1 MRRSLLSATALTVIA
16 FSLGLAPA
24 SAQGVNPNQPNGA
37 PPAAQGASPATPEGV
52 KPTQDQSGSSQV
64 APTTSQQR
72 QGEQAVSTPSGKT
85 GKEEPS
91 AHAPSQST
99 SQNAVQSTAQDTA
112 VFVDG
117 RLNVP
122 GAPKD
127 SQTVPAKFSE
137 RNDRIDKL
145 PIMAMSL
152 GLTDAQRRAIL
163 DSVKQAGQPVQ
174 TTSAKPSEELPA
186 NIVVHDLG
194 VSANIP
200 EVARLKYVRTPQGVL
215 LIEPSNRIVVG
226 EIASQ

>member
-1 MRRSLLSATALTVIA
+1 MRRSLLSATALTAIIL
-16 FSLGLAPA
+16 SLGLAPA
-24 SAQGVNPNQPNGA
+24 FAQGGANPNQPNGA

-64 APTTSQQR
+64 APTNSPQR

-91 AHAPSQST
+91 AHAPTQNT
-99 SQNAVQSTAQDTA
+99 AQNAA
-112 VFVDG
+112 VLVDG
-117 RLNVP
+117 KLNVP

-145 PIMAMSL
+145 PIMAMPL
-152 GLTDAQRRAIL
+152 GLSDAQRRAIV

-174 TTSAKPSEELPA
+174 TTGAKPAEQLPA

-215 LIEPSNRIVVG
+215 LVEPSNRVVVG
-226 EIASQ
+226 EIAN

>member
-1 MRRSLLSATALTVIA
+1 MRRLLLSATALTVIA
-16 FSLGLAPA
+16 LSLAVDSA
-24 SAQGVNPNQPNGA
+24 SAQGANPNQPNGA
-37 PPAAQGASPATPEGV
+37 PPAAQGASPATSEGV

-64 APTTSQQR
+64 APTTSQQG

-91 AHAPSQST
+91 AHAPT
-99 SQNAVQSTAQDTA
+99 QNAAQNAAQNTVQDTA
-112 VFVDG
+112 VLVDG
-117 RLNVP
+117 KLNVP

-145 PIMAMSL
+145 PIMAMPL
-152 GLTDAQRRAIL
+152 GLSDAQRRAIL
-163 DSVKQAGQPVQ
+163 ASVKQAGQPVQ
-174 TTSAKPSEELPA
+174 STSTKPSEELPA

-194 VSANIP
+194 ASSDIP

-215 LIEPSNRIVVG
+215 LVEPSNRIVVG
-226 EIASQ
+226 EIAN

>member
-16 FSLGLAPA
+16 LSLGLAPA
-24 SAQGVNPNQPNGA
+24 SAQGANPNQPNGA

-64 APTTSQQR
+64 APTASPQR

-91 AHAPSQST
+91 AHAPSQ
-99 SQNAVQSTAQDTA
+99 NTAQDTA

-117 RLNVP
+117 KLNVP

-163 DSVKQAGQPVQ
+163 DSVKQAAQPVQ
-174 TTSAKPSEELPA
+174 TTSAKPAEELPA

-194 VSANIP
+194 VSSSIP

-215 LIEPSNRIVVG
+215 LIEPSNRVVVG
-226 EIASQ
+226 EIAN

>member
-1 MRRSLLSATALTVIA
+1 MRHSLLSAAALTVIA
-16 FSLGLAPA
+16 LSLGLAPA
-24 SAQGVNPNQPNGA
+24 SAQGANPNQPNGA

-64 APTTSQQR
+64 APSASPQR

-91 AHAPSQST
+91 SHVPT
-99 SQNAVQSTAQDTA
+99 QDTA

-117 RLNVP
+117 KLNVP

-145 PIMAMSL
+145 PIMAMPL
-152 GLTDAQRRAIL
+152 GLSDAQRRAIL
-163 DSVKQAGQPVQ
+163 DSVKQAAQPVQ
-174 TTSAKPSEELPA
+174 TTSAKPAEELPA
-186 NIVVHDLG
+186 DIVVHDLG

-215 LIEPSNRIVVG
+215 LVEPSNRVVVG
-226 EIASQ
+226 EIAN

>member
-1 MRRSLLSATALTVIA
+1 MRRSLLSATALTAIIL
-16 FSLGLAPA
+16 SLGLAPA
-24 SAQGVNPNQPNGA
+24 FAQGGANPNQPNGA

-64 APTTSQQR
+64 APTTSPQR

-91 AHAPSQST
+91 AHAPTQNT
-99 SQNAVQSTAQDTA
+99 AQNTAQNAA
-112 VFVDG
+112 VLVDG
-117 RLNVP
+117 KLNVP

-145 PIMAMSL
+145 PIMAMPL
-152 GLTDAQRRAIL
+152 GLSDAQRRAIL

-174 TTSAKPSEELPA
+174 TTGAKPAEQLPA

-200 EVARLKYVRTPQGVL
+200 EVARLKYVRTSQGVL
-215 LIEPSNRIVVG
+215 LVEPSNRIVVG